1 MLFFPWRD
9 EVPDLTGTDQT
20 YASKFFEN
28 DVQRILNI
36 NRAKSEQYADAV
48 SEALELLRT
57 NELGNLQSYD
67 SSNDQENADLE
78 IDVPFDESFHEQ
90 DPKHFA
96 NSPQSSQ
103 QRNAIV
109 TYLHPSDISDDLLHE
124 SIRSL
129 NSNQR
134 HAFNTLLTWCRTKM
148 MQMNSNQSTE
158 IEPLYLFL
166 TGGGGTGKS
175 HLIREIYHTA
185 LKTFKHGPSNPEMPT
200 LLMMAP
206 TGVAAVNIDATT
218 INTGLAI
225 PKDVGDN
232 LRPLSDQKRTQL
244 RISVT
249 ELKGIIIDEIS
260 TVSNT
265 MLLNIHKR
273 LKEIFATP
281 NSRLFAGISIT
292 KMML

>member
-1 MLFFPWRD
+1 MHPSFFRMTFN
-9 EVPDLTGTDQT
+9 VFLISIAQ
-20 YASKFFEN
+20 S
-28 DVQRILNI
+28 LNQ
-36 NRAKSEQYADAV
+36 KADAV

-57 NELGNLQSYD
+57 NELGNLHSYD
-67 SSNDQENADLE
+67 SSNQENADMRCDLE
-78 IDVPFDESFHEQ
+78 TDVPFDESFHEQ

-96 NSPQSSQ
+96 NSTQSNQ
-103 QRNAIV
+103 PRDANV

-129 NSNQR
+129 NSNLR
-134 HAFNTLLTWCRTKM
+134 HAFNTVLTRCRTKM

-166 TGGGGTGKS
+166 TGGGSTGKS
-175 HLIREIYHTA
+175 HLIRAIYHTA

-218 INTGLAI
+218 INTGLAF

-232 LRPLSDQKRTQL
+232 VRPLSDQKRTQL
-244 RISVT
+244 RISVA
-249 ELKGIIIDEIS
+249 ELKVYHRRDFYGFKH
-260 TVSNT
+260 N
-265 MLLNIHKR
+265 
-273 LKEIFATP
+273 AT
-281 NSRLFAGISIT
+281 
-292 KMML
+292 